1 MEKLVQG
8 HSCHVKSQLH
18 LSLALASHFCMDLTV
33 KLVGSQGSMASRHS
47 YPHFYS
53 SLFANFQ

>member
-18 LSLALASHFCMDLTV
+18 LSLALASRFCMDLTV
-33 KLVGSQGSMASRHS
+33 KLAGSQGSMASRHS
-47 YPHFYS
+47 YPHFY
-53 SLFANFQ
+53 